1 MVEQDVLRQA
11 VEMAKARAKKHGVD
25 ARIAAEHLGNAI
37 AKFLVDPET
46 YTLCRSSQTLTV
58 FTSVDLTSPGLKDW
72 NGPVQSALRIGW
84 PHEFASDASQRLQTQ
99 AISAIIEAADQ
110 PERASLVEFL
120 CETAGWSC
128 AATTRRQAP
137 ALHKAV
143 TEESLSVEEKMRII
157 QCLVEAGA
165 EPDQEYKEYTARE
178 LFDEHIAPR
187 REDKK
192 TLEQILRMGVE
203 VPESQLLGGAHAP

>member
-1 MVEQDVLRQA
+1 MREALL
-11 VEMAKARAKKHGVD
+11 
-25 ARIAAEHLGNAI
+25 AAGRTSKYLI
-37 AKFLVDPET
+37 
-46 YTLCRSSQTLTV
+46 CSQTLTV